1 MGKHYQTFLEVS
13 IVSMRQ
19 AGPVR
24 GIEFQEPHYRTW
36 DTQRQSFLMSCKL
49 LVVIN
54 PGLLQTRSIKQFSP
68 KNSAYTA
75 QRHKMHKMWSRLA
88 PQICHFFWLITRCQD
103 FCDKKCRILTFRDKK
118 CRIPAFRDKIL
129 LNTVLSV
136 LPCYCNSLVSQ
147 SLSLSNAL

>member
-1 MGKHYQTFLEVS
+1 MSECWIDMGKHYQTFLEVS

-54 PGLLQTRSIKQFSP
+54 PGLLGKGSKKKTGKKRSG
-68 KNSAYTA
+68 
-75 QRHKMHKMWSRLA
+75 
-88 PQICHFFWLITRCQD
+88 
-103 FCDKKCRILTFRDKK
+103 
-118 CRIPAFRDKIL
+118 
-129 LNTVLSV
+129 
-136 LPCYCNSLVSQ
+136 
-147 SLSLSNAL
+147 